1 MYFMPNF
8 NHQQLKRIVKN
19 VMEKVE
25 NAPNQVI
32 YTQK

>member
-1 MYFMPNF
+1 MPSF

-25 NAPNQVI
+25 NSPNQVI

>member
-1 MYFMPNF
+1 MYFIPNF
-8 NHQQLKRIVKN
+8 NHQQLKCIVKN
-19 VMEKVE
+19 VMEEVK